1 MILKLPLRIQRTIRT
16 RQHVLNIFLLSSLCS
31 PTALLAA
38 TPPALASKP
47 NILVIVSD
55 DQGYADVGFHGSTEI
70 LTPNLDRLAKSGVQ
84 CTSGYVSHPFCSP
97 TRAGLMT
104 GRYQQRFGHVFNPF
118 YDPKNENE
126 GLPLNEKLLPEHLR
140 AAGYVTGWIGKWHL
154 GAAPEFVPE
163 RRGFDEGFGFIGG
176 GHHYFNWKPGT
187 GEYNLPIQRNRQ
199 PVDVP
204 EHYTTRLG
212 TEAVAFAKHH
222 TESPWFLYL
231 AFNAPHTP
239 HEPTPERAAKFSQI
253 QNRQRA
259 RYAAQ
264 ISLMDD
270 AIGEVLAALDA
281 THQRER
287 TLIFFFSDNGGPLN
301 VGTLNTPLRGG
312 KGEVLEGGVRVPFLV
327 SWPGQLA
334 SGLKYDQPVSSL
346 DVFATSLAV
355 AGAKMPADKPYD
367 SVNLLPHLL
376 GEIKTA
382 PHNRL
387 FWRTGTGQSA
397 AVREGDWKLVRRQH
411 EPDELYNL
419 AKDIGEAKNLATEQP
434 AKLKHLAMA
443 LTAWEKELPPP
454 AFIGTSE
461 KKETQQAGKS
471 TTAPLPAKKITTPVT
486 P

>member
-1 MILKLPLRIQRTIRT
+1 MRPLQIGLSILWLACVVLP
-16 RQHVLNIFLLSSLCS
+16 SSIAAEQS
-31 PTALLAA
+31 TAQLV
-38 TPPALASKP
+38 KP
-47 NILVIVSD
+47 NILIIVSD
-55 DQGYADVGFHGSTEI
+55 DQGYADVGFHGSKEI
-70 LTPNLDRLAKSGVQ
+70 STPHLDRLAKSGIQ

-104 GRYQQRFGHVFNPF
+104 GRYQQRFGHVYNPDF
-118 YDPKNENE
+118 KPLDIKE
-126 GLPLNEKLLPEHLR
+126 GLPLTEKILPEYLR

-154 GAAPEFVPE
+154 GTAPALYPE
-163 RRGFDEGFGFIGG
+163 HRGFDETFGFYHG
-176 GHHYFNWKPGT
+176 GHNYIDWKT
-187 GEYNLPIQRNRQ
+187 NNAIYNQPIFRNGQ

-212 TEAVAFAKHH
+212 TEAVAFAQRH
-222 TESPWFLYL
+222 TNAPWFLYL
-231 AFNAPHTP
+231 AFNAPHAP
-239 HEPTPERAAKFSQI
+239 HQPTPERAAKFSQI

-270 AIGEVLAALDA
+270 AIGEVLTALDA

-301 VGTLNTPLRGG
+301 VGTMNTPLRGG
-312 KGEVLEGGVRVPFLV
+312 KGEVWEGGVRVPFLV
-327 SWPGQLA
+327 SWSGQLA
-334 SGLKYDQPVSSL
+334 AGVKYDQPVSSL

-355 AGAKMPADKPYD
+355 AEAKMPTDKKYD
-367 SVNLLPHLL
+367 SVNLLPHLR
-376 GEIKTA
+376 GENRAA
-382 PHNRL
+382 PHDRL
-387 FWRTGTGQSA
+387 FWRIGTGQQA
-397 AVREGDWKLVRRQH
+397 AVREGDWKLVRFEKQ
-411 EPDELYNL
+411 PDALYNL
-419 AKDIGEAKNLATEQP
+419 TEDIGEAKNLATEQP

-443 LTAWEKELPPP
+443 LTAWEKALPPP

-461 KKETQQAGKS
+461 KKETLQAGKS